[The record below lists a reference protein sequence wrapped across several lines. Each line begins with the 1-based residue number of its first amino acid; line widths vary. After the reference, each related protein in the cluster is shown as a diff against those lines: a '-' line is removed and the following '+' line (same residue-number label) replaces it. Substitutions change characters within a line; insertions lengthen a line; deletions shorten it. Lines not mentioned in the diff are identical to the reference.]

1 VRKSIELEF
10 KAASTSP
17 IGLTG
22 SDQDKPK
29 DDKKPNLLN

>member
-1 VRKSIELEF
+1 MELEF

-17 IGLTG
+17 VGLTG

-29 DDKKPNLLN
+29 EDKKHN